1 MAWIISSFLSM
12 GVMPHVTHVENGCG
26 DGGHFD
32 LANWDGIS
40 RKRIFGFWGKKT
52 THELEKKKRHTEKC
66 VFANFSGWWFQTFF
80 IFTPIWGRFPIW
92 LIFFRWVGSTT
103 NQFTLRNTFYLD
115 LRPLRNKVFG
125 NFWKALF
132 FTSETYQHFVF
143 KKEGPDPEDFLGTP
157 PQRFKQHKSPWK
169 MGGSKTIRLLF
180 FGALGLF
187 FRGETVKLQVG
198 LIKAWISVDFFA
210 PWYAWS
216 YDGRSKEVR
225 RWIQN
230 MSEIV
235 LFFWLF
241 LTWAM
246 KKGHWLFRFFL
257 EIILPSHMGIIS
269 QAVIRIPIKQPGFN
283 GMP

>member
-1 MAWIISSFLSM
+1 MLQVDVGGGGDDDDAWWWNSCCWWWWGFLFSQKLNPTFRLGFLPMAWIISSFLSM

-103 NQFTLRNTFYLD
+103 NQFTLRNTCYLD

-132 FTSETYQHFVF
+132 SPETPTNILYSKRRVPIRKIFRY
-143 KKEGPDPEDFLGTP
+143 TP
-157 PQRFKQHKSPWK
+157 PK
-169 MGGSKTIRLLF
+169 
-180 FGALGLF
+180 
-187 FRGETVKLQVG
+187 V
-198 LIKAWISVDFFA
+198 
-210 PWYAWS
+210 
-216 YDGRSKEVR
+216 
-225 RWIQN
+225 
-230 MSEIV
+230 
-235 LFFWLF
+235 
-241 LTWAM
+241 
-246 KKGHWLFRFFL
+246 
-257 EIILPSHMGIIS
+257 
-269 QAVIRIPIKQPGFN
+269 
-283 GMP
+283 

>member
-1 MAWIISSFLSM
+1 MGPCQFLM
-12 GVMPHVTHVENGCG
+12 GFSRRE
-26 DGGHFD
+26 D
-32 LANWDGIS
+32 LWMNLG
-40 RKRIFGFWGKKT
+40 
-52 THELEKKKRHTEKC
+52 EKKDTPKR

-80 IFTPIWGRFPIW
+80 LGGRFPIW
-92 LIFFRWVGSTT
+92 LIFFRWVETT
-103 NQFTLRNTFYLD
+103 NQFTFTKYLLLGSSTFAQQS
-115 LRPLRNKVFG
+115 
-125 NFWKALF
+125 FWKFLES
-132 FTSETYQHFVF
+132 TVF
-143 KKEGPDPEDFLGTP
+143 HLRHLPTFCIQKGGSRSGRFLRYTP
-157 PQRFKQHKSPWK
+157 PKFINSTKKPWK

-246 KKGHWLFRFFL
+246 KKGHWLFRL
-257 EIILPSHMGIIS
+257 YRRLYYP
-269 QAVIRIPIKQPGFN
+269 VIWGLFHKPL
-283 GMP
+283 